1 MVHLYLLAAEQQGD
15 PPKRASKG
23 RTAIA
28 GTSHGSEG
36 KGLRSRTCQSKH
48 LKDRDSKCSP

>member
-28 GTSHGSEG
+28 GTSRGSEG
-36 KGLRSRTCQSKH
+36 KRLGSRTCQSKH